1 MAETRASE
9 PYIENLVVT
18 QRNITVQVPTD
29 YVYRDTGLP
38 VFQPANRP
46 PGIFV
51 LIASY
56 LTPEIKGPSKTHYF
70 PLRALQEQGIA
81 ELEVKEKRTAEEEKG
96 LTNLK
101 AYVADPSIIW
111 VETLLESEGLGPF
124 IDLWADVHSDVLD
137 VFPAWKEGDSKTS
150 GMPLKILPMEWE
162 CRVPFETAKVVNV
175 NIGVYGTKKVD
186 GVVVPDEGTRP
197 TQYTLAFE
205 DNATRAA
212 REKRVADFTTNI
224 SELTG
229 QIAGLVAE
237 IAALPE
243 GAAKTAKIAQKQ
255 SVEADKANKERDLA
269 TLKAITTGLI
279 SQLTALPSIQ
289 QSLPKLSLAILM
301 KLSEKEGWEL
311 DKATTGA
318 KLVETLTKLSQA

>member
-1 MAETRASE
+1 MPETRASE

-18 QRNITVQVPTD
+18 QRTTTVQVPTD

-38 VFQPANRP
+38 VFQPMDRP

-51 LIASY
+51 VIAPY
-56 LTPEIKGPSKTHYF
+56 LTPEIKGPSKNHYF

-81 ELEVKEKRTAEEEKG
+81 ELEAKENRTEDQEKG
-96 LTNLK
+96 LANLK
-101 AYVADPSIIW
+101 AYVADPNVIW
-111 VETLLESEGLGPF
+111 VEDLLESEGLGPF

-137 VFPAWKEGDSKTS
+137 VFPAWKEESAKIS
-150 GMPLKILPMEWE
+150 GMPLKILPMQWE

-175 NIGVYGTKKVD
+175 NIGVYSTKKVD
-186 GVVVPDEGTRP
+186 GVVVPDESTRP
-197 TQYTLAFE
+197 TQYVLAFE

-212 REKRVADFTTNI
+212 REKRIADETAKI
-224 SELTG
+224 AELTG
-229 QIAGLVAE
+229 TIAGLAAE

-243 GAAKTAKIAQKQ
+243 GPAKIEKAQKLVA
-255 SVEADKANKERDLA
+255 VEADKASWVSKLA
-269 TLKAITTGLI
+269 SSKAITTGLI

-289 QSLPKLSLAILM
+289 ASLPKLSLAILM

-311 DKATTGA
+311 DKATTET
-318 KLVETLTKLSQA
+318 KLVETLTQLSQA

>member
-29 YVYRDTGLP
+29 YVYRDGSP

-46 PGIFV
+46 PGIWL

-56 LTPEIKGPSKTHYF
+56 LTPEIKGPSKAHYF

-81 ELEVKEKRTAEEEKG
+81 ELEAKEKRTAEEEKG
-96 LTNLK
+96 LANLK

-111 VETLLESEGLGPF
+111 VETLLESEDLGPF

-175 NIGVYGTKKVD
+175 NIGVYSTKKVN
-186 GVVVPDEGTRP
+186 GVVVPDEETRP

-212 REKRVADFTTNI
+212 REKRVADLTTNI

-243 GAAKTAKIAQKQ
+243 GAGKTAKITQKQ

-269 TLKAITTGLI
+269 TLKSITTGLI

-311 DKATTGA
+311 DKVTTRA
-318 KLVETLTKLSQA
+318 KLVETLTKLAQA